1 MTGVGKRPPPL
12 PLLSAPVALT
22 LALSRT
28 FLESANPVL
37 GATHWAA
44 SGRAGGLP
52 TQHPQE
58 PWYIHAVDTLVQPRS
73 FGSEVKAGLKSYFT
87 KTLSAGRFEACG
99 RSWDARER
107 CGIFLMIKK

>member
-1 MTGVGKRPPPL
+1 MTGVGKRPPPHS
-12 PLLSAPVALT
+12 LLSAPV
-22 LALSRT
+22 LSRSVLHT
-28 FLESANPVL
+28 LLESANPVL

-52 TQHPQE
+52 TQCPQDT
-58 PWYIHAVDTLVQPRS
+58 WHIHTGDTLVRPPS
-73 FGSEVKAGLKSYFT
+73 FGSEVKEGLQGNFT

-107 CGIFLMIKK
+107 CGLF